1 MMDYLSGKLFK
12 CSGKETRHKA
22 ALGHATRQRSGL
34 AAGSSK
40 GWQQA
45 VVKAGSK
52 HCHGFD
58 KAIGSKDT

>member
-22 ALGHATRQRSGL
+22 ALGHDTRQRSGL

-40 GWQQA
+40 GRQA
-45 VVKAGSK
+45 ARNVKAWKKPVPAADALRPDSR
-52 HCHGFD
+52 
-58 KAIGSKDT
+58 